1 MVSHTYKVYSENIK
15 KIIDNPN
22 TLAVFLVG
30 SSKDVDFSFY
40 DVEIND
46 IDVFVFVKEGEKQE
60 RVLFEQK
67 GIEFD
72 INYFSKDG
80 VKKLLSDREY
90 FFVKEMK
97 DAKVLFDIE
106 NISDTIKDMSRDI
119 YLKGPSK
126 LSLEEKSFL
135 KQDIGTKISKL
146 KNKEKFD
153 VFEYHFLTNLYL
165 KDIIIGYFNINDK
178 WVPKDKKLLKVL
190 EKENNELFNLVSKVS
205 ENYDY
210 QKLLDVYNYIF
221 KEIETKKIIKL
232 IF

>member
-40 DVEIND
+40 DLEIND

-106 NISDTIKDMSRDI
+106 NISDNIKDISRDI

-190 EKENNELFNLVSKVS
+190 KKENNDLFNLVSKVS

>member
-40 DVEIND
+40 DLEIND

-97 DAKVLFDIE
+97 DAKVLFDME
-106 NISDTIKDMSRDI
+106 NISDNIKDISRDI

-190 EKENNELFNLVSKVS
+190 KKENNDLFNLVSKVS

>member
-1 MVSHTYKVYSENIK
+1 MISCIYKVYSEEIT
-15 KIIDNPN
+15 KIIENPN
-22 TLAVFLVG
+22 TSAVFLVG
-30 SSKDVDFSFY
+30 SSKDLDFTLH

-60 RVLFEQK
+60 RVLFEK
-67 GIEFD
+67 RGIEFD

-90 FFVKEMK
+90 FFIKEMK
-97 DAKVLFDIE
+97 DAKVLFDE
-106 NISDTIKDMSRDI
+106 DNISNIIKDISRDI
-119 YLKGPSK
+119 YLKGPNK
-126 LSLEEKSFL
+126 ISLEEKSFL
-135 KQDIGTKISKL
+135 KQDIGGKISNL
-146 KNKEKFD
+146 KNKERFD

-165 KDIIIGYFNINDK
+165 KDIIIGYFNINDN

-190 EKENNELFNLVSKVS
+190 KEENNELFELVSMVS

-221 KEIETKKIIKL
+221 KEIETKEIIKL

>member
-72 INYFSKDG
+72 INYFSKEG

-106 NISDTIKDMSRDI
+106 NISNTIKDMSRDI

-146 KNKEKFD
+146 KKKEKFN

>member
-40 DVEIND
+40 DLEIND

-97 DAKVLFDIE
+97 DAKVLFDME
-106 NISDTIKDMSRDI
+106 NISDTIKDISRDI

-190 EKENNELFNLVSKVS
+190 KKENNDLFNLVSKVS

>member
-15 KIIDNPN
+15 KLIDNPN

-30 SSKDVDFSFY
+30 SSKDADFSFY

-106 NISDTIKDMSRDI
+106 NISNTIKDVSREI

-135 KQDIGTKISKL
+135 KQDIETKISKL

-190 EKENNELFNLVSKVS
+190 KKEDNELFSLVSKVS